1 MGTNTAASTSAMA
14 TSAPVIWSMDLR
26 VASRG
31 PSPSSA
37 MTRSTFSTTT
47 MASSTSRPMDSAMP
61 NMVSVLMEKPKAAS
75 TPKVPSKTT
84 GTAIVGMSVARAFCR
99 NRYMTRN
106 TSTTASNSVLT
117 TSLIEVRTNGVVSSG

>member
-31 PSPSSA
+31 PRPSSDI
-37 MTRSTFSTTT
+37 TRSTFSTTT
-47 MASSTSRPMDSAMP
+47 MASSTSKPMDSAMP
-61 NMVSVLMEKPKAAS
+61 NMVSVLIEKPKAARM
-75 TPKVPSKTT
+75 PKVPNNTT
-84 GTAIVGMSVARAFCR
+84 GTAIVGMRVARAFCR

-117 TSLIEVRTNGVVSSG
+117 TSLIEVRTKGVVSSG